1 MRRTLLALALTALGF
16 SGVAQANTISP
27 GVYNLYDAYV
37 AGYSVTGT
45 LNLKKSGEIASS
57 HLTFND
63 PNVANT
69 DLPLFNVVDISNTY
83 NGLSQNYLTT
93 KTSSG
98 QIALYFNTIADAN
111 GNLDLCLGSAQCGTS
126 PGTINPSTMQIY
138 GFYNPAVGSNPGLQ
152 VTQFMSGYLSQDDLS
167 NTSSSSVVS
176 EPLSVLLV
184 GTGILGLAG
193 AMRLRRS

>member
-1 MRRTLLALALTALGF
+1 MRRTLLALALAAFGF

-37 AGYSVTGT
+37 AGYLVTGT
-45 LNLKKSGEIASS
+45 LNLKSSGVIASS

-69 DLPLFNVVDISNTY
+69 DLPLFNVLDLTNAY
-83 NGLSQNYLTT
+83 NGLSQNYITT

-98 QIALYFNTIADAN
+98 QIALYFNTIADEN
-111 GNLDLCLGSAQCGTS
+111 GNLNLCIGNAQCGTA
-126 PGTINPSTMQIY
+126 PGTTDPSTLQMY
-138 GFYNPAVGSNPGLQ
+138 GFYDSTVGNNPGLQ
-152 VTQFMSGYLSQDDLS
+152 TTQFISGYLSQ
-167 NTSSSSVVS
+167 NEVTTAAPSVVS

-184 GTGILGLAG
+184 GTGILALAG
-193 AMRLRRS
+193 ATRLRRT